1 MVVDKIVVPKEM
13 KEALEEIKRYEPLD
27 ESLIVLQALRYGL
40 AEIKKEL
47 AIRLFSEERVTI
59 SEAAKLA
66 EKSVGEMMEV
76 LSGRGIKSKITLE
89 DFEEGLENALELL
102 E

>member
-1 MVVDKIVVPKEM
+1 MRDKVEIPEEM
-13 KEALEEIKRYEPLD
+13 REKVEEIERYEPMD

-40 AEIKKEL
+40 AEMKKEL
-47 AIRLFSEERVTI
+47 AIKLFSEGRVTI

-76 LSGRGIKSKITLE
+76 LSRRGIKSKITME
-89 DFEEGLENALELL
+89 DFEEGLRNALELW
-102 E
+102 

>member
-1 MVVDKIVVPKEM
+1 MAMDKMVIQKEM
-13 KEALEEIKRYEPLD
+13 REKVEEIRRYEPLD

-40 AEIKKEL
+40 VEMKKEL
-47 AIRLFSEERVTI
+47 AIRLFSEGRVTI

-66 EKSVGEMMEV
+66 EKSVGEMMEL
-76 LSGRGIKSKITLE
+76 LSRRGIKSKITLE
-89 DFEEGLENALELL
+89 NFEEGLKNALELL

>member
-1 MVVDKIVVPKEM
+1 MAVDKLEIPKEM
-13 KEALEEIKRYEPLD
+13 KERIEEIMRYEPLD

-40 AEIKKEL
+40 VEMKKEL

-76 LSGRGIKSKITLE
+76 LSRRGIKSKITLE
-89 DFEEGLENALELL
+89 DFGEGLENALELV